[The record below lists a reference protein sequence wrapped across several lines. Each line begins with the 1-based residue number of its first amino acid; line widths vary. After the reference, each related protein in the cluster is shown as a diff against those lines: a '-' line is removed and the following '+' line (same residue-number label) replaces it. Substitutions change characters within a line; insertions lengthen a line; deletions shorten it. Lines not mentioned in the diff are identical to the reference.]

1 MYQWIDDKGY
11 TVLSDVPRYKLGF
24 SKPGGATW
32 LKARAEPSAIAKPP
46 PFKPRGF
53 ARKIDYGKY
62 IKTAAPFKK
71 PWRDWRTSPYKQTGF
86 TKPFRDWRAEQ
97 AADDH
102 DQALWA
108 EFVRINKAL
117 DLERRRKEYFKKRL
131 RTKDYRSGPKKI
143 RRRRL

>member
-1 MYQWIDDKGY
+1 MQYRDERGYDVVLDKK
-11 TVLSDVPRYKLGF
+11 PRGF

-32 LKARAEPSAIAKPP
+32 YKPSAIAKP

-53 ARKIDYGKY
+53 AKQIDYGKY
-62 IKTAAPFKK
+62 IKAQTTPSKLNAPFKK
-71 PWRDWRTSPYKQTGF
+71 PWRDLRKAPYKQTGF
-86 TKPFRDWRAEQ
+86 TKPFRDWRAEE
-97 AADDH
+97 AH
-102 DQALWA
+102 DQAIWA